1 MADNNLQASFR
12 KLMRYAQNLAEYEQG
27 IAEGIID
34 ENVFVIVLAEKVA
47 KFKGQTFDWSES
59 VEVDLSS
66 LATKDELI
74 EVEEVAAAAFNDL
87 KGIIDNIPSVEVDA
101 ELSADSENAIQNKTV
116 TNELN
121 TKVDKVEGKQLS
133 TEDFT
138 TSLKEKLEGLSAFD
152 PTEINNAIEGLQ
164 NSFDALVS
172 GNTSAA
178 IESFNEFVAFLSGI
192 TDTQTLAGIVASLEQ
207 MIAAKQDKINDL
219 DTIRSGAEKG
229 ATAIQQ
235 VKTING
241 EEIVGEGNIEINVD
255 TSTLATKEEVTN
267 LINEVIDDEEV
278 LAHSLNE
285 LNERVL
291 NIAEELTGDFA
302 SKEEFD
308 SALESLS
315 QADTTN
321 QQAISE
327 VSGKVTTLTE
337 RVDNIPA
344 ELADDFAT
352 KEALETSNSN
362 LTNEVIDDEE
372 VLAHALNDLN
382 ERLNNIG
389 SSSGSGAVT
398 FYAVVDEGEL
408 SEKYKSQNANAF
420 NSYKFGQPIIVVGI
434 AGGNEVST
442 LFPMSAAYQENTGG
456 ESGLSFI
463 ACSFPM
469 PTASGSYSAIL
480 FYEDGSIMA
489 QL

>member
-1 MADNNLQASFR
+1 MVECDSELSTTSIKPVYNRVITQALDNKVDKVSGKQLSTEDFTTSLKN
-12 KLMRYAQNLAEYEQG
+12 KLVGLKEFDPTEINNEIDALAQQVNTKQNKLVSGTNIKTLNGESILG
-27 IAEGIID
+27 EGNIVV
-34 ENVFVIVLAEKVA
+34 NVD
-47 KFKGQTFDWSES
+47 TSN
-59 VEVDLSS
+59 

-101 ELSADSENAIQNKTV
+101 ELSADSENAIQNKIV

-138 TSLKEKLEGLSAFD
+138 TLLKEKLEGLSAFD

-219 DTIRSGAEKG
+219 DTIRSGAAKG

-362 LTNEVIDDEE
+362 LTNEVIDDEK
-372 VLAHALNDLN
+372 VLAHAINDLN
-382 ERLNNIG
+382 ARLEALTARIATLESNN
-389 SSSGSGAVT
+389 A
-398 FYAVVDEGEL
+398 
-408 SEKYKSQNANAF
+408 
-420 NSYKFGQPIIVVGI
+420 
-434 AGGNEVST
+434 
-442 LFPMSAAYQENTGG
+442 
-456 ESGLSFI
+456 
-463 ACSFPM
+463 
-469 PTASGSYSAIL
+469 
-480 FYEDGSIMA
+480 
-489 QL
+489 

>member
-1 MADNNLQASFR
+1 MTGFNKVMRFCNTLQDYESAKNQGTITDDLFVVILQD
-12 KLMRYAQNLAEYEQG
+12 KL
-27 IAEGIID
+27 
-34 ENVFVIVLAEKVA
+34 A

-138 TSLKEKLEGLSAFD
+138 TLLKEKLEGLSAFD

-219 DTIRSGAEKG
+219 DTIRSGAAKG
-229 ATAIQQ
+229 ATAIQH

-372 VLAHALNDLN
+372 VLAHAINDLN
-382 ERLNNIG
+382 ERLNEISENLAG
-389 SSSGSGAVT
+389 EAVT
-398 FYAVVDEGEL
+398 KNEFNEAIEGINSSLEGKADL
-408 SEKYKSQNANAF
+408 QYVSEA
-420 NSYKFGQPIIVVGI
+420 I
-434 AGGNEVST
+434 A
-442 LFPMSAAYQENTGG
+442 
-456 ESGLSFI
+456 
-463 ACSFPM
+463 
-469 PTASGSYSAIL
+469 SAITTAL
-480 FYEDGSIMA
+480 NTEV
-489 QL
+489 